1 MVTDKKGKER
11 KRYRY
16 EDMMTPYEK
25 FCSVQRPSQ
34 YLKKGST
41 LKQLDAF
48 TKEMNDN
55 EAAKQL
61 NSAKNQLFKQLHE
74 RLKLGG
80 LIMSYYH
87 SLQAHFWIG
96 IYLGDLFSNR

>member
-1 MVTDKKGKER
+1 MTNKKGKER

-74 RLKLGG
+74 RHKLR
-80 LIMSYYH
+80 
-87 SLQAHFWIG
+87 A
-96 IYLGDLFSNR
+96 

>member
-1 MVTDKKGKER
+1 
-11 KRYRY
+11 
-16 EDMMTPYEK
+16 MTPYEK

-61 NSAKNQLFKQLHE
+61 NSAKNQHFKQLHE

-80 LIMSYYH
+80 LIMNYCH
-87 SLQAHFWIG
+87 SLQAYFRFG
-96 IYLGDLFSNR
+96 IYRTTHMCTSDNGNFLTYSQA